1 MNKKLVPLFVIVS
14 LEMIFLIC
22 FHYFYAPYGKN
33 INTSSEIYWIS
44 SDRII
49 SSVELNSTFLNW
61 TKFDGKR
68 KNSQGK
74 YAYVKIIIEN
84 SSREER
90 NCFVLNR
97 DFNSSS
103 VLMEFRKFQMFPIDD
118 DYPFVN
124 KSVFKISVP
133 AGTKKTYFL
142 EMKNFGPVAIS
153 PVVLNEEGF
162 FAQLTSDQIFLWI
175 VIWGIAFFSLYLI
188 AEYFVIKKLSLL
200 LTGVTALLVDAVYFV
215 QAGFAFNFFAF
226 SFFLFAEN
234 EFLVPGVSFLYIA
247 FLILTLFY
255 FVWFLIR
262 KNLIWITTFIS
273 FVPWFIFGGIGCVSK
288 LHGIRVFYEQLV
300 PMSFMISL
308 VIYGIFIIASYNI
321 MQNSRQEELLS
332 YFTLN
337 SKVYFPDILKEKS
350 IPAGLLVKVRN
361 KLQQPLEIIQVVSSM
376 IMDTTD
382 HTKIVAYSSVISD
395 YVTEMKKILGLN
407 FIPED
412 STMIPAQSAPVPE
425 VYDEIE
431 NQEFV
436 KFKDVAICIYGKNDE
451 SSITTK
457 VILNGYGFFCVQT
470 DSAEQIVAGI
480 ERGEFQMLVIDPA
493 ADKSVFE
500 LCRRIRSRFNLLQF
514 PILMIINFF
523 ANYLV
528 RSGYLAGVND
538 FVIRPFDSSELI
550 SRCYSLLRQKNVFE
564 HNKELSRQENEKST
578 FLYFVTHN
586 VNTPLTLLLNRI
598 EEFSVHADDMDT
610 ERQKIFRD
618 IKDGVMEINE
628 IIQNVLISFRI
639 SDGRYANVP
648 EKLFVEDILDFIK
661 PTMESRA
668 ETKNVKIVW
677 DIPGLLPQ
685 VNCNRQAVKGIL
697 TNLIDN
703 AIKYSPENGT
713 VTIQISLRKSNASE
727 MVLKVSDEGD
737 GIPND
742 KVPYLFTRFEKI
754 NSGSA
759 KNWHTVGLGLYVA
772 NELAKLND
780 IRLMYSDAIGGGACF
795 SVVFRLDKFLP
806 HGIESLP
813 DDEIPNAEDFPV

>member
-84 SSREER
+84 SSMEER

-124 KSVFKISVP
+124 KSIFKISVP
-133 AGTKKTYFL
+133 AGTEKTYFL

-175 VIWGIAFFSLYLI
+175 VICGIAFFSLYLI

-200 LTGVTALLVDAVYFV
+200 LTGITALLVDAVYFV

-288 LHGIRVFYEQLV
+288 LLGIRVFYEQLV

-308 VIYGIFIIASYNI
+308 SIYGIFIIYAYNI
-321 MQNSRQEELLS
+321 TQNFRQEELLS

-337 SKVYFPDILKEKS
+337 SKVSFSDILMEKS
-350 IPAGLLVKVRN
+350 IPAGVLVKVRN
-361 KLQQPLEIIQVVSSM
+361 KLQQPLEIIQAVSSM
-376 IMDTTD
+376 MENTTEP
-382 HTKIVAYSSVISD
+382 TKAAAYSSVILD

-407 FIPED
+407 FISEE
-412 STMIPAQSAPVPE
+412 SATVFAQPSPVFE
-425 VYDEIE
+425 LYDDIE

-436 KFKDVAICIYGKNDE
+436 EFNDVSICVFGKNDE
-451 SSITTK
+451 SVLTTK
-457 VILNGYGFFCVQT
+457 VILNSYGFLCVQT
-470 DSAEQIVAGI
+470 DSEEQIMAGI
-480 ERGEFQMLVIDPA
+480 ERGEFQMLVVDPT
-493 ADKSVFE
+493 ADKNVFE

-514 PILMIINFF
+514 PILMTINFF

-598 EEFSVHADDMDT
+598 EEFSVHAEQMDK
-610 ERQKIFRD
+610 ECRKIYRD
-618 IKDGVMEINE
+618 IKDGVLEINE

-648 EKLFVEDILDFIK
+648 EKLFVEDILDFMR

-668 ETKNVKIVW
+668 EIKNVKIAW
-677 DIPGLLPQ
+677 EIPGLLPQ
-685 VNCNRQAVKGIL
+685 VRCNRQAVQGIL
-697 TNLIDN
+697 TNIIDN
-703 AIKYSPENGT
+703 AIKYSPKNGT
-713 VTIQISLRKSNASE
+713 VTVSISLGKSNSNE
-727 MVLKVSDEGD
+727 MVLKVSDQGD
-737 GIPND
+737 GIASD
-742 KVPYLFTRFEKI
+742 KVPLLFSRFEKI
-754 NSGSA
+754 NSGSV
-759 KNWHTVGLGLYVA
+759 KKWHSVGLGLYVA
-772 NELAKLND
+772 NELAKLNG
-780 IRLMYSDAIGGGACF
+780 IRLLYSDAEGGGACF
-795 SVVFRLDKFLP
+795 SAVFQLDESFA
-806 HGIESLP
+806 HGIESV
-813 DDEIPNAEDFPV
+813 DDEIHDTE

>member
-1 MNKKLVPLFVIVS
+1 
-14 LEMIFLIC
+14 
-22 FHYFYAPYGKN
+22 
-33 INTSSEIYWIS
+33 
-44 SDRII
+44 
-49 SSVELNSTFLNW
+49 
-61 TKFDGKR
+61 
-68 KNSQGK
+68 
-74 YAYVKIIIEN
+74 
-84 SSREER
+84 
-90 NCFVLNR
+90 
-97 DFNSSS
+97 
-103 VLMEFRKFQMFPIDD
+103 
-118 DYPFVN
+118 
-124 KSVFKISVP
+124 
-133 AGTKKTYFL
+133 
-142 EMKNFGPVAIS
+142 
-153 PVVLNEEGF
+153 
-162 FAQLTSDQIFLWI
+162 
-175 VIWGIAFFSLYLI
+175 
-188 AEYFVIKKLSLL
+188 
-200 LTGVTALLVDAVYFV
+200 
-215 QAGFAFNFFAF
+215 
-226 SFFLFAEN
+226 
-234 EFLVPGVSFLYIA
+234 
-247 FLILTLFY
+247 
-255 FVWFLIR
+255 
-262 KNLIWITTFIS
+262 
-273 FVPWFIFGGIGCVSK
+273 
-288 LHGIRVFYEQLV
+288 
-300 PMSFMISL
+300 
-308 VIYGIFIIASYNI
+308 
-321 MQNSRQEELLS
+321 
-332 YFTLN
+332 
-337 SKVYFPDILKEKS
+337 LKEKS

-376 IMDTTD
+376 IVDTTD

-407 FIPED
+407 FLPED
-412 STMIPAQSAPVPE
+412 STMIPAQSAPGPE

-480 ERGEFQMLVIDPA
+480 ERGEFQMLIVDPA
-493 ADKSVFE
+493 SERDVFE
-500 LCRRIRSRFNLLQF
+500 LCRRIRSRFNLLRF

-685 VNCNRQAVKGIL
+685 VNCNRQAVK
-697 TNLIDN
+697 
-703 AIKYSPENGT
+703 
-713 VTIQISLRKSNASE
+713 
-727 MVLKVSDEGD
+727 
-737 GIPND
+737 
-742 KVPYLFTRFEKI
+742 
-754 NSGSA
+754 
-759 KNWHTVGLGLYVA
+759 
-772 NELAKLND
+772 
-780 IRLMYSDAIGGGACF
+780 
-795 SVVFRLDKFLP
+795 
-806 HGIESLP
+806 
-813 DDEIPNAEDFPV
+813 